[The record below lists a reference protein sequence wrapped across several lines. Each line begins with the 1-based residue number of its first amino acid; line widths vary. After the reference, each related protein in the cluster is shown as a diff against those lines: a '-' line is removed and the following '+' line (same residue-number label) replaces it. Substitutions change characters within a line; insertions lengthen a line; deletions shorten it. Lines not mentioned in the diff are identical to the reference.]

1 MLVIGRHGLFLL
13 SLFDITDQAWPSF
26 LKHSKVDLTSFFANW
41 KQVENETLRIT
52 RTRHSGFKEPMAS
65 NHLPHKDTEIETRL

>member
-1 MLVIGRHGLFLL
+1 MLVTGRHRLFLL
-13 SLFDITDQAWPSF
+13 SLFDITDQTWPSF

-52 RTRHSGFKEPMAS
+52 CTRHSCLKEPMAS
-65 NHLPHKDTEIETRL
+65 NHLLHKDTEIETRL